1 MKFAFD
7 GFINKLDMEKKK
19 ISELEE
25 MSIGI
30 PKPEM
35 RREKEQNT
43 QELWDN
49 YKEYNIHTM
58 DITGE

>member
-7 GFINKLDMEKKK
+7 GFTNKLDVEKKKK

-30 PKPEM
+30 PKPKM
-35 RREKEQNT
+35 QREKEQNT
-43 QELWDN
+43 RELEDK
-49 YKEYNIHTM
+49 YKE
-58 DITGE
+58 